1 MRGRSRID
9 ESARV
14 LDDVVRIAVDEGV
27 DAVLIAGDTFDTLA
41 QPAEAQKLLYETL
54 MRLVRDGI
62 RVVMI
67 AGNHDSAAR
76 MDALSGILELA
87 GVHTVGS
94 LPDDAEYRPLRIA
107 SRDGK
112 ETATIVAVP
121 WIPERLTV
129 KYETLFGESNAA
141 FQQYAGNM
149 EKALRFY
156 CRQFQDDTVN
166 VLLGHMFIGGTVVG
180 EGSSERTLTIGDIF
194 AVPGQL
200 LPDTAQ
206 YIALGH
212 VHRPQPV
219 AHAPVAGGAFYAGS
233 LLQLDFGEAEQ
244 EKSVRVVEAHP
255 GLPADTKAV
264 PITGGIGLRN
274 LHIKLDDLSS
284 HADKYADD
292 YLRVFVE
299 VDAPVQQLF
308 DQVRATLPNAVDVI
322 PVLPGATAVTSAA
335 PRQGLEPHELLA
347 RYYEETRAQPI
358 PADLLA
364 LFNEMYQEAL
374 VASA

>member
-1 MRGRSRID
+1 
-9 ESARV
+9 
-14 LDDVVRIAVDEGV
+14 
-27 DAVLIAGDTFDTLA
+27 
-41 QPAEAQKLLYETL
+41 
-54 MRLVRDGI
+54 
-62 RVVMI
+62 
-67 AGNHDSAAR
+67 
-76 MDALSGILELA
+76 
-87 GVHTVGS
+87 
-94 LPDDAEYRPLRIA
+94 
-107 SRDGK
+107 
-112 ETATIVAVP
+112 
-121 WIPERLTV
+121 V